1 MLGKKRTYPEEKA
14 GNSHQL
20 CHQQKPPFPG
30 APKPLSMAG
39 ETSFCTALSWQLQS
53 ILPAPHPTPWKKTAE
68 ILGNPSGLPVTDALW
83 QPLATSR
90 VNTWTFLNIYFFR
103 WWGHREKLDCVISPG
118 MCFSLLEVK
127 KKKKKGLA
135 KENQNWIWL
144 SAVLEEIALSK
155 ESNSGKSDTEM
166 TDITLKLFFSACGHK
181 AGFCLDPSLEV
192 PCCTLFWRWM
202 GHFRAFLIIQ
212 HYQKHCPFWETGTQT
227 SLTKKGNGVLNV
239 LY

>member
-1 MLGKKRTYPEEKA
+1 MVGSQGEI
-14 GNSHQL
+14 GL
-20 CHQQKPPFPG
+20 CYFPRHVLF
-30 APKPLSMAG
+30 P
-39 ETSFCTALSWQLQS
+39 SWGQ
-53 ILPAPHPTPWKKTAE
+53 
-68 ILGNPSGLPVTDALW
+68 
-83 QPLATSR
+83 
-90 VNTWTFLNIYFFR
+90 
-103 WWGHREKLDCVISPG
+103 
-118 MCFSLLEVK
+118 
-127 KKKKKGLA
+127 KKKKGLE

-166 TDITLKLFFSACGHK
+166 TDNTLKLFFSACGHK

>member
-14 GNSHQL
+14 ENSHQL

-127 KKKKKGLA
+127 KKKKRVSKRESKL
-135 KENQNWIWL
+135 NL
-144 SAVLEEIALSK
+144 VVSSA
-155 ESNSGKSDTEM
+155 
-166 TDITLKLFFSACGHK
+166 
-181 AGFCLDPSLEV
+181 
-192 PCCTLFWRWM
+192 R
-202 GHFRAFLIIQ
+202 
-212 HYQKHCPFWETGTQT
+212 
-227 SLTKKGNGVLNV
+227 GNCIV
-239 LY
+239 